1 MARHVVF
8 GIKKKFVG
16 MLSTFTVGLVFVGV
30 LGIVGID
37 VLRGQRVNM
46 DRATSLS
53 TDAIPPTLNVGPAYL
68 ALARIGYE
76 DDAGRQ
82 EAIAA
87 YEEAKSQ
94 YQERY
99 DHWAKDLV
107 KAPELQASFQ
117 AEHALAVRFFEL
129 ADGKGLMLARAGNV
143 AGFRTFV
150 IDELDP
156 MYTEYKSAGDAFA
169 AEIKQYGVAQSS
181 RYMKILAVV
190 RGTLLGTA
198 LLIAALCAL
207 LGGLLVRGILGRLL
221 ETRRFL
227 AEMAKGDLT
236 GELHDTTQ
244 DELGEM
250 SDSMN
255 EVVRSMRQALSGVL
269 KTAGGVASSS
279 RELSAGASQISS
291 GAQQQASGLETT
303 AASLE
308 EITSTVRLNS
318 DSAQQANGLAISAR
332 DVAERGGGVVGSA
345 VHAMAEISA
354 RSKAIVD
361 IISTIDEIAFQ
372 TNLLALNAAVEA
384 ARAGEQGR
392 GFAVVA
398 SEVRNLAQR
407 SATSAK
413 EIKELI

>member
-244 DELGEM
+244 DELG
-250 SDSMN
+250 D
-255 EVVRSMRQALSGVL
+255 A
-269 KTAGGVASSS
+269 GVA
-279 RELSAGASQISS
+279 RDD
-291 GAQQQASGLETT
+291 
-303 AASLE
+303 E
-308 EITSTVRLNS
+308 E
-318 DSAQQANGLAISAR
+318 QP
-332 DVAERGGGVVGSA
+332 
-345 VHAMAEISA
+345 
-354 RSKAIVD
+354 
-361 IISTIDEIAFQ
+361 
-372 TNLLALNAAVEA
+372 
-384 ARAGEQGR
+384 
-392 GFAVVA
+392 
-398 SEVRNLAQR
+398 
-407 SATSAK
+407 
-413 EIKELI
+413 